1 MWTVT
6 WSVCSY
12 PDPSLKIG
20 PLLLPRACVDVG
32 NDGEHWETTQ
42 HRRDQWPC
50 SWKGLKSSSEEKRD
64 DSKACSVVLAG
75 FCGQEGVGNI
85 ALKRVINPYDLVL
98 QGAAALVTLLW
109 STWTE
114 DFILERRGRK
124 SLQSGETGKW
134 RSKPCFYHA
143 LPFLGFLL
151 RFTSSSAELT
161 YALVSST
168 TFVGCSGLVWSL
180 QIMARAHHL
189 LGYWILPMPHV
200 HLPHANHHL
209 SIFFMFFTWTLAYLE
224 LTLPIDFT

>member
-1 MWTVT
+1 MAVT

-12 PDPSLKIG
+12 PDPSLKIA

-32 NDGEHWETTQ
+32 NNGERWETTQ
-42 HRRDQWPC
+42 HRHDLWPC
-50 SWKGLKSSSEEKRD
+50 SWKGLKGSSEEKRD
-64 DSKACSVVLAG
+64 DSKAWSVVLAG

-85 ALKRVINPYDLVL
+85 ALKQVINPYDLVH

-124 SLQSGETGKW
+124 SPGKW

-168 TFVGCSGLVWSL
+168 TCVGCSGLVSSDHGLSTSSPW
-180 QIMARAHHL
+180 L
-189 LGYWILPMPHV
+189 LNSSCATHSPSSCKSS
-200 HLPHANHHL
+200 
-209 SIFFMFFTWTLAYLE
+209 SIYFYMFFTWTPAYLE